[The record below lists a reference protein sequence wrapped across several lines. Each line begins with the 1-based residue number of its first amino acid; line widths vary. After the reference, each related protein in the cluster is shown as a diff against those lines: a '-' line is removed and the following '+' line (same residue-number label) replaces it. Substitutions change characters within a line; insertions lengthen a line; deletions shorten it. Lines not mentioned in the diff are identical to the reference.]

1 MVRVI
6 KRDCSE
12 VNFDKNK
19 ISTAI
24 LKAMKNGSGIVKPK
38 IAESIADEIEEEC
51 KDREEIDISEIEAM
65 VFDKLITKK
74 QKLTARAYEG
84 YRSTREFQR
93 ENENTVDTEIS
104 ELLSGTSDYWKNENS
119 NKNPRLN
126 TTQRDYLAGIVS
138 TDAARRYILPP
149 EIVQAD
155 ADGIIHVHDKDYLI
169 QFMTN
174 CCLINLEDMLQNGTV
189 ISETLI
195 EKPHSFSTAC
205 TVATQIIA
213 QVASSQYGG
222 QSISL
227 AHLAP
232 FVDISRQKIREEVE
246 HELVDIVDTILD
258 GTELENVIDEIA
270 EERLKKEIEKGIQTI
285 QYQIT
290 TLMTTN
296 GQTPFITLFMYLNEA
311 KNQREKDD
319 LAMLIEEELRQSLLG
334 VKNEEGVY
342 ITPAFPKVIYVL
354 QEDNIEP
361 GSKYYYLT
369 ELAAKCSIKRLTPDY
384 ISEKIMKEMK
394 DGNCYPVMG
403 KCKMQPM

>member
-12 VNFDKNK
+12 VDFDNNK

-74 QKLTARAYEG
+74 QRLTARAYEG

-222 QSISL
+222 QSVSL

-232 FVDISRQKIREEVE
+232 FIDVSRQKIRKEVE
-246 HELVDIVDTILD
+246 HELVDIVDTVLD

-296 GQTPFITLFMYLNEA
+296 GQAPFITLFMYLNEA

-319 LAMLIEEELRQSLLG
+319 LAMLIEEELKQSLLG

-354 QEDNIEP
+354 QEDNIKP

-403 KCKMQPM
+403 KCKM